1 MTSTKADRL
10 DNDFYEIVIA
20 YNMLVDESYLASIV
34 DHLDSKY
41 FENKDIANVVQMIT
55 DFHTKRSA
63 APTLTELKSYLT
75 TPELKNS
82 FKSTVAMF
90 EGFDKNFNK
99 DELYQ
104 NTEKFLKEKAVYNT
118 LLEVADQASN
128 ENVDTGEI
136 LNKFEK
142 SCNITLATDIGL
154 DYFNEIDRHISDLQT
169 QDETIPSGWPWLDK
183 KLDGGFLEQGRS
195 IYVFAGETNIGK
207 SIFLGNIAK
216 NIADQGKTVLLISLE
231 MSELVY
237 AKRITTNLTQIP
249 IRQLHKRTDDIEDA
263 VQQYRSSN
271 SKSRVIVK
279 EFPPSTVTCR
289 HIKGY
294 IKKLT
299 DKGIKLDAIVVDYV
313 NLLKSEI
320 GTNSYE
326 RIKYATEELRALSYV
341 FECPI
346 ITATQLNRSGYNEVN
361 PGLDTVG
368 ESYGLA
374 ATADAIFSIW
384 REEEDIEMGV
394 IKLGV
399 MKNRF
404 GENYGSVIMEINYDT
419 LTLSESSEQL
429 QNVDMTE
436 TINSLDMLSS

>member
-1 MTSTKADRL
+1 M
-10 DNDFYEIVIA
+10 DNDFYETVIA
-20 YNMLVDESYLASIV
+20 YNMLTDEPYLSSIV
-34 DHLDSKY
+34 DHLDKKY
-41 FENKDIANVVQMIT
+41 FENKHIANVVQLIT
-55 DFHTKRSA
+55 EYYEKRSS
-63 APTLTELKSYLT
+63 APTLTELKGYLT
-75 TPELKNS
+75 SPELKQS
-82 FKSTVAMF
+82 FRETVSLF
-90 EGFDKNFNK
+90 DGFDKKFNK

-118 LLEVADQASN
+118 LLEVAEQAQS
-128 ENVDTGEI
+128 EDVDTGTI

-142 SCNITLATDIGL
+142 SCNITLSTDIGL
-154 DYFNEIDRHISDLQT
+154 DYFDDIEKHIDDLKHK
-169 QDETIPSGWPWLDK
+169 DDTIPCGWPWLDRK
-183 KLDGGFLEQGRS
+183 MDGGFLEHGRAL
-195 IYVFAGETNIGK
+195 YVFAGETNIGK

-216 NIADQGKTVLLISLE
+216 NIADQGRTVLLISLE

-249 IRQLHKRTDDIEDA
+249 IRDLHRRTDDIEDA
-263 VQQYRSSN
+263 VNQYKTSN

-279 EFPPSTVTCR
+279 EFPPSTVSCR
-289 HIKGY
+289 HLKGY

-313 NLLKSEI
+313 NLLKSDI
-320 GTNSYE
+320 GVNSYE

-341 FECPI
+341 FECPV

-374 ATADAIFSIW
+374 ATADAMFSIW

-404 GENYGSVIMEINYDT
+404 GENFGSVVMEINYDT
-419 LTLSESSEQL
+419 LTLSEASEQL
-429 QNVDMTE
+429 QNIDMTE
-436 TINSLDMLSS
+436 TIGTLDMLSS

>member
-1 MTSTKADRL
+1 M
-10 DNDFYEIVIA
+10 YV
-20 YNMLVDESYLASIV
+20 
-34 DHLDSKY
+34 
-41 FENKDIANVVQMIT
+41 
-55 DFHTKRSA
+55 
-63 APTLTELKSYLT
+63 
-75 TPELKNS
+75 
-82 FKSTVAMF
+82 
-90 EGFDKNFNK
+90 
-99 DELYQ
+99 

-118 LLEVADQASN
+118 LLEVADQSGDGDVN
-128 ENVDTGEI
+128 TSEI
-136 LNKFEK
+136 LGKFEK
-142 SCNITLATDIGL
+142 ACGITLATDLGL
-154 DYFNEIDRHISDLQT
+154 DYFNEIERHITDLT
-169 QDETIPSGWPWLDK
+169 HEDNTLSSGWSWLDK
-183 KLDGGFLEQGRS
+183 KLDGGFLEHGRA
-195 IYVFAGETNIGK
+195 IYIFAGETNIGK
-207 SIFLGNIAK
+207 SIFLGNIAR

-249 IRQLHKRTDDIEDA
+249 IRDLRNRTDDIEDA
-263 VQQYRSSN
+263 VRQYRQRK

-299 DKGIKLDAIVVDYV
+299 DRGVNIDAIVVDYV
-313 NLLKSEI
+313 NLLRSDT

-361 PGLDTVG
+361 PGLETVG

-384 REEEDIEMGV
+384 REEEDIDQGV
-394 IKLGV
+394 LKLGV

-404 GENYGSVIMEINYDT
+404 GENYGSVIMEIDYDT
-419 LTLSESSEQL
+419 LTLKEGSEQI
-429 QNVDMTE
+429 QDIDMTD
-436 TINSLDMLSS
+436 TLSSLNLLNTS

>member
-1 MTSTKADRL
+1 
-10 DNDFYEIVIA
+10 
-20 YNMLVDESYLASIV
+20 MLTDEPYLSSIV
-34 DHLDSKY
+34 DHLDKKY
-41 FENKDIANVVQMIT
+41 FENKHIANVVQLIT
-55 DFHTKRSA
+55 EYYEKRSS
-63 APTLTELKSYLT
+63 APTLTELKGYLT
-75 TPELKNS
+75 SPELKQS
-82 FKSTVAMF
+82 FRETVSLF
-90 EGFDKNFNK
+90 DGFDKKFNK

-118 LLEVADQASN
+118 LLEVAEQAQS
-128 ENVDTGEI
+128 EDVDTGTI

-142 SCNITLATDIGL
+142 SCNITLSTDIGL
-154 DYFNEIDRHISDLQT
+154 DYFDDIEKHIDDLKHK
-169 QDETIPSGWPWLDK
+169 DDTIPCGWPWLDRK
-183 KLDGGFLEQGRS
+183 MDGGFLEHGRAL
-195 IYVFAGETNIGK
+195 YVFAGETNIGK

-216 NIADQGKTVLLISLE
+216 NIADQGRTVLLISLE

-249 IRQLHKRTDDIEDA
+249 IRDLHRRTDDIEDA
-263 VQQYRSSN
+263 VNQYKTSN

-279 EFPPSTVTCR
+279 EFPPSTVSCR
-289 HIKGY
+289 HLKGY

-313 NLLKSEI
+313 NLLKSDI
-320 GTNSYE
+320 GVNSYE

-341 FECPI
+341 FECPV

-374 ATADAIFSIW
+374 ATADAMFSIW

-404 GENYGSVIMEINYDT
+404 GENFGSVVMEINYDT
-419 LTLSESSEQL
+419 LTLSEASEQL
-429 QNVDMTE
+429 QNIDMTE
-436 TINSLDMLSS
+436 TIGTLDMLSS

>member
-1 MTSTKADRL
+1 
-10 DNDFYEIVIA
+10 
-20 YNMLVDESYLASIV
+20 MLTDEPYLASII
-34 DHLDSKY
+34 DHLDQK
-41 FENKDIANVVQMIT
+41 FFDNKNVSAIVELIKA
-55 DFHTKRSA
+55 FYLKRSV
-63 APTLTELKSYLT
+63 APTLTEIKSYLT
-75 TPELKNS
+75 TDELKNH
-82 FKSTVAMF
+82 FRAVVGLF
-90 EGFDKNFNK
+90 ENVDKNFNK
-99 DELYQ
+99 TELYE
-104 NTEKFLKEKAVYNT
+104 NTEKFLKEKAVYHT
-118 LLEVADQASN
+118 LLEVADQATGD
-128 ENVDTGEI
+128 VDTSSI

-142 SCNITLATDIGL
+142 ACSITLAADLGL
-154 DYFNEIDRHISDLQT
+154 DYLDEIDRHIKDLT
-169 QDETIPSGWPWLDK
+169 TVDGTISCGWEWLDR
-183 KLDGGFLEQGRS
+183 KLDGGFLENGRA

-249 IRQLHKRTDDIEDA
+249 IRNLHTRTDEIESC
-263 VQQYRSSN
+263 VKQYKQKHN
-271 SKSRVIVK
+271 KSKVIVK

-289 HIKGY
+289 HLKGY

-299 DKGIKLDAIVVDYV
+299 DRGVKLDAIVVDYV
-313 NLLKSEI
+313 NLLKSDT

-326 RIKYATEELRALSYV
+326 RIKYATEELRALSYT

-346 ITATQLNRSGYNEVN
+346 ITATQLNRSGYSEVN

-394 IKLGV
+394 LKLGV

-404 GENYGSVIMEINYDT
+404 GENYGSVIMEIDYDT
-419 LTLSESSEQL
+419 LTLKQASEQV
-429 QNVDMTE
+429 QSIDMTD
-436 TINSLDMLSS
+436 TIGTLGLLNDS